1 MMSEPKSTLKMRI
14 VGEQVAAARRLLRMT
29 QIELA
34 TATGLTQ
41 WTIIRFES
49 GKNVRPETVEGIR
62 EALLERGI
70 VFTNGDK
77 PGCYFDKDK
86 VNIRT

>member
-1 MMSEPKSTLKMRI
+1 MSEPKSTLKMRI
-14 VGEQVAAARRLLRMT
+14 VGEQVAAARMLLRMT

-34 TATGLTQ
+34 TATGMTQ
-41 WTIIRFES
+41 WTIIRFEA

-62 EALLERGI
+62 EALQERGI

-77 PGCYFDKDK
+77 PGCYFDKDRAS
-86 VNIRT
+86 IRT